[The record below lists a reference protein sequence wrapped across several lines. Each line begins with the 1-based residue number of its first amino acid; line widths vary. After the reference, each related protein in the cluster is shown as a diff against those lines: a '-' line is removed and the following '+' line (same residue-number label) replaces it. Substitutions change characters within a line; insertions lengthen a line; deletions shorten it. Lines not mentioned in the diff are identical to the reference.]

1 MPYRRAGK
9 VKVDGHRRP
18 QAAIQDEHGEEVEVG
33 VDNGGGEGECEGEGG
48 GEGEGEEKL

>member
-1 MPYRRAGK
+1 MRPFRRAGK
-9 VKVDGHRRP
+9 VKADGHRRP

-33 VDNGGGEGECEGEGG
+33 VDDGGGEGEGEGG